1 MREPGMGDL
10 DDFLA
15 RWSEDAPGPRAAFLR
30 LRDFLSGLAGIRFAY
45 RGRPG
50 VSHSLRAARE
60 GQNGR
65 PLFCIIDVIDDD
77 PAARWISACMYADL
91 ANDPAGLATP
101 VPGGILGED
110 ALCFD
115 IDALDPDLLGYV
127 QERLAEAHAAAAP

>member
-1 MREPGMGDL
+1 MPGL
-10 DDFLA
+10 DDFLGQW
-15 RWSEDAPGPRAAFLR
+15 REDAPGPKAGFLR
-30 LRDFLSGLAGIRFAY
+30 LRAFLAALPGVEFAY

-50 VSHSLRAARE
+50 VSHSLRAARA
-60 GQNGR
+60 GQEGR

-91 ANDPAGLATP
+91 AGDPDGLATP

-115 IDALDPDLLGYV
+115 IDAFDPDLLGYV
-127 QERLAEAHAAAAP
+127 EERLAEAHAAAAP